1 MWPPAAAASSNGT
14 IPVSSKET
22 FPRRVYPL
30 LLGTGKRLFG
40 EGTVPAGLRLTSSQA
55 FPKGAVHLAYE
66 PAGKPKHGDLS
77 VKG

>member
-1 MWPPAAAASSNGT
+1 MHVIASGNLVQT
-14 IPVSSKET
+14 LLRHALVD
-22 FPRRVYPL
+22 RLNLWVYPV

-66 PAGKPKHGDLS
+66 RAGTPKHGDLS